1 MTEQDDTLQARL
13 DFLVPLNKLPPDRQQ
28 RLLEQ
33 SGVLDLKK
41 KQTLFKQGDRDDYTY
56 YVLDGDLE
64 MYADDSL
71 IKSVSGGD
79 AASFQPLA
87 QLQPRQMTAIAK
99 SKVRVLQ
106 IDRGLLDQLLS
117 VDEGEAADAPETGV
131 EVEEMEADAS
141 GDWLMTMLQS
151 ELFSRIPASNIQSLL
166 DTLETVSAAAGENV
180 VTQGEPG
187 DYYYAV
193 QSGKCEVVR
202 TGSKNKE
209 VRLAELVAGDTFGE
223 EALISGAKRNA
234 TVRMTADG
242 DLARLT
248 KDDFTNLI
256 KAPLLS
262 TVNRDEAD
270 QRAANDALWLD
281 VRFEDEHKH
290 NGLPKSLNTPLSS
303 LRTRMEELD
312 AETSYIVYCDSGGRS
327 SAAAF
332 LLAEK
337 GYDVVYVEG
346 GAVEE
351 PIPEKPEPA
360 PAKKAPAKKAPAKKA
375 AEKPAPA
382 KKAAEKPAPAKKES
396 GKTAPATEE
405 TSDSTLEADTRA
417 SSLAAEVEKATFTIE
432 QAQKMMAEAEAMKAE
447 AENIVADKLASEK
460 QKIDEETEALRD
472 TLAQEKRKVEEEAEA
487 LDRTME
493 IEKEKLEQEAQALGQ
508 TLAGEKE
515 KLAQE
520 ATELKE
526 KLAEAEKLK
535 SALSKQQKSAE
546 AEAEKRHKQIDKQ
559 LAEAEKKAEAKLA
572 KEKKQLES
580 VYEKQAHQLESAQ
593 ADREAELRAELKEE
607 MAAERKK
614 FEAEFARTTE
624 ELEQAREE
632 RAAAVTAKEAAAEE
646 AQQMIAEFKAEQKK
660 ILDEQHQAIEA
671 EREKLHAEAERIE
684 TLQIET
690 AKAREAAEAAQQ
702 AAERELEKART
713 EQAAAA
719 DGKVDTTIVEIEER
733 AAAADLDLEQA
744 IEAETV
750 VATAAK
756 NNEDELERTYDTG
769 DEINNLLKRE
779 LTDWVD
785 EQEKMQESTL
795 QREVLS
801 KQKEMV
807 ERIKARAAAA
817 AADSVSHDKS
827 LLDEIEEQLQ
837 SG

>member
-13 DFLVPLNKLPPDRQQ
+13 DFLVPLNKLPPDRQS
-28 RLLEQ
+28 RLLER
-33 SGVLDLKK
+33 SGVFDLKK
-41 KQTLFKQGDRDDYTY
+41 KQTLFEQGDRDDYTY
-56 YVLDGDLE
+56 YVLEGDIE

-99 SKVRVLQ
+99 SKVKVLQ
-106 IDRGLLDQLLS
+106 IDRGLLGQLLS
-117 VDEGEAADAPETGV
+117 VDEGETADEPPATGV
-131 EVEEMEADAS
+131 EVEEMEAYAS

-166 DTLETVSAAAGENV
+166 DTLETVSAKVGENV

-209 VRLAELVAGDTFGE
+209 VRLAELATGDTFGE

-242 DLARLT
+242 ELARLT
-248 KDDFTNLI
+248 KDDFTKLI

-262 TVNRDEAD
+262 TVSRDEAD
-270 QRAANDALWLD
+270 ELAANDAQWLD

-290 NGLPKSLNTPLSS
+290 NGLPKSLNIPLSS
-303 LRTRMEELD
+303 LRTRMDELD
-312 AETSYIVYCDSGGRS
+312 GEVHYIVYCDSGGRS

-337 GYDVVYVEG
+337 GYNVVYVEG
-346 GAVEE
+346 GAVDE
-351 PIPEKPEPA
+351 PIPEKPAEAAPKKA
-360 PAKKAPAKKAPAKKA
+360 PAKKAAAKKAPAKKA
-375 AEKPAPA
+375 AA
-382 KKAAEKPAPAKKES
+382 KKAPAEEAPTKEQIS
-396 GKTAPATEE
+396 E
-405 TSDSTLEADTRA
+405 STLEADARA

-447 AENIVADKLASEK
+447 ADKIVAEKLASEK
-460 QKIDEETEALRD
+460 QKIDEETDALRD
-472 TLAQEKRKVEEEAEA
+472 TLAQEKLKVEEEAEA

-493 IEKEKLEQEAQALGQ
+493 LEKEKLEQEAQAIGQ
-508 TLAGEKE
+508 TLVVEKE
-515 KLAQE
+515 KLEQE
-520 ATELKE
+520 ASALKE

-535 SALSKQQKSAE
+535 SALAKQQKSAE
-546 AEAEKRHKQIDKQ
+546 AEAEKRHKEIDKRF
-559 LAEAEKKAEAKLA
+559 AEVKKKAEAKFA
-572 KEKKQLES
+572 KERKQLES
-580 VYEKQAHQLESAQ
+580 LYEKQAEQLESAQ
-593 ADREAELRAELKEE
+593 ADREAELRAKLTEEL
-607 MAAERKK
+607 ATERKN

-632 RAAAVTAKEAAAEE
+632 RAAAVAAKEAAAEE
-646 AQQMIAEFKAEQKK
+646 AKQMITEFKAEQKK
-660 ILDEQHQAIEA
+660 ILDEQQQAIES
-671 EREKLHAEAERIE
+671 EREKLRAEAERIE
-684 TLQIET
+684 KLQKET
-690 AKAREAAEAAQQ
+690 TKARKDAQAAQK
-702 AAERELEKART
+702 AAERALEKARN
-713 EQAAAA
+713 EQASAPVSETDA
-719 DGKVDTTIVEIEER
+719 TIVKIEER
-733 AAAADLDLEQA
+733 AAAADLELEQA
-744 IEAETV
+744 IEAESA

-756 NNEDELERTYDTG
+756 NNEDELDRTYDTA
-769 DEINNLLKRE
+769 DEISGLLKRE

-817 AADSVSHDKS
+817 AADAVTHDKS
-827 LLDEIEEQLQ
+827 LLDEIEGQLKDA
-837 SG
+837 